1 MRLSA
6 SPVAPHRVEGH
17 WIADS
22 NPLTLPLV
30 LPDASLSRNVYLA
43 LLAMIL
49 IGGGLLRF
57 YPSAAENELGLD
69 EFIYER
75 YVHYL
80 DSYPVSAY
88 PDFCAHYLANQ
99 RERDEAILPPTRF
112 AYVFA
117 AHIWRQLSRE
127 APHAALLHVS
137 AFFSLLALVVTA
149 GFSLRLGG
157 RVISV
162 GVTALMSVGMNQ
174 IHQAQHAMI
183 DGFFTCWTLL
193 VLWALWESLRAPA
206 ARGWLIT
213 YAFALAVLVMTKE
226 AAFFVFLGV
235 CALLISN
242 RWLRFGTV
250 TRTLLLSTFGGA
262 TAGFLVLVL
271 LAGGLDVFI
280 EMYRLLVEKS
290 RVVPYAVMHNDGPW
304 YRYLVD
310 LVLISPIVVLLA
322 AGAAFQ
328 TRLTEK
334 PALYLLIF
342 MGATFAL
349 MASVQYAMNVRYATI
364 WDLPLRYLAF
374 LQLTLFAARFARG
387 ASLVLIIATCALCAL
402 ELRQYYVF
410 CVASPSYSLVPQE
423 LLRAVKI
430 LK

>member
-1 MRLSA
+1 
-6 SPVAPHRVEGH
+6 
-17 WIADS
+17 
-22 NPLTLPLV
+22 
-30 LPDASLSRNVYLA
+30 
-43 LLAMIL
+43 MIVIL
-49 IGGGLLRF
+49 GGFLRF

-80 DSYPVSAY
+80 DTYPVSAY
-88 PDFCAHYLANQ
+88 PSFCAHYLANQ
-99 RERDEAILPPTRF
+99 RERTEAILPPTRF

-117 AHIWRQLSRE
+117 AHLWRQLSRE
-127 APHAALLHVS
+127 SPHAALVHVS

-149 GFSLRLGG
+149 CFSLRLGG
-157 RVISV
+157 RITSL

-183 DGFFTCWTLL
+183 DGFFTCWSLL
-193 VLWALWESLRAPA
+193 VLWALWECLRAPP
-206 ARGWLIT
+206 ARSWLVI
-213 YAFALAVLVMTKE
+213 YGFALAVLVMTKE

-235 CALLISN
+235 CALLVSN

-250 TRTLLLSTFGGA
+250 TRALFFTTFSGA
-262 TAGFLVLVL
+262 AAGFLVLLL

-290 RVVPYAVMHNDGPW
+290 RAVPYAVMHNDGPW

-310 LVLISPIVVLLA
+310 LMVISPIVLLLA

-328 TRLTEK
+328 SRMSDK
-334 PALYLLIF
+334 AALYLLLF
-342 MGATFAL
+342 VAVTFAL
-349 MASVQYAMNVRYATI
+349 MANVQYAMNVRYTTI
-364 WDLPLRYLAF
+364 WDMPLRYLAF
-374 LQLTLFAARFARG
+374 LQLTLLASRLTRG
-387 ASLVLIIATCALCAL
+387 GSFVLILATCVVCGL
-402 ELRQYYVF
+402 ELRQYFVF
-410 CVASPSYSLVPQE
+410 CVESPSYSLVPQE